1 MVDILSVLVEEMEVT
16 VWSHRVV
23 VVEAQSRSRG
33 WGELRCVL
41 LDMVTLAVD
50 SATCYC
56 HLRDMSW
63 LVAGL
68 GFAKAVV
75 GK

>member
-33 WGELRCVL
+33 WGELRYVP
-41 LDMVTLAVD
+41 LDMVTLTVGSERLILPLVVAI
-50 SATCYC
+50 SGTC
-56 HLRDMSW
+56 HVS
-63 LVAGL
+63 
-68 GFAKAVV
+68 
-75 GK
+75 